1 MKIIDLEQGTQEW
14 LDFRENKFSAS
25 VTPCLFGVGNS
36 SVAAEAYIRYGGGTR
51 KNATN
56 ENFERGHKEEKETRD
71 FINAKQG
78 RNFQPLVCIYDEDER
93 FIASLDGYDN
103 EEVLEVKSS
112 SGQLKKYRETKIVP
126 LQYMYQVQHQLMVT
140 KAKKCLLA
148 IVNSTYDMEII
159 TIEPDLQMQEDIR
172 KKWIEF
178 EATYKNKPV
187 DYVALMKVE
196 ELHKINKQIEALKEQ
211 KEEIENYFKEREK
224 DEVFEINNI
233 RLTCYTRNHTHID
246 YKKIVERNNYE
257 ILESDRQTKQT
268 KTIKI
273 TEKKEIV

>member
-36 SVAAEAYIRYGGGTR
+36 SVAAEAYIRWGGGTR
-51 KNATN
+51 KNAKS

-112 SGQLKKYRETKIVP
+112 PEQLRKYRETKIVP
-126 LQYMYQVQHQLMVT
+126 LHYMYQIQHQLMVT

-159 TIEPDLQMQEDIR
+159 TIEPDLAMQEDIR

-178 EATYKNKPV
+178 EAAYKNKST
-187 DYVALMKVE
+187 DYIALMKVE

-224 DEVFEINNI
+224 DEIFEINNI
-233 RLTCYTRNHTHID
+233 RLTCYTRSHTHID

-257 ILESDRQTKQT
+257 ILKSDRQTKQT

-273 TEKKEIV
+273 TEKKEIA

>member
-14 LDFRENKFSAS
+14 LDFRENRFSAS

-36 SVAAEAYIRYGGGTR
+36 SAVAEAFIRYGGGTR
-51 KNATN
+51 KKTKS

-112 SGQLKKYRETKIVP
+112 PAQLQKYRETKIVP

-140 KAKKCLLA
+140 KAKRCLLA

-159 TIEPDLQMQEDIR
+159 TIEPDLAMQEDI
-172 KKWIEF
+172 KKRWNEF

-196 ELHKINKQIEALKEQ
+196 ELHKINEQISVLKEQ
-211 KEEIENYFKEREK
+211 KEELESYFKQREN